1 MNGNCARVLILQA
14 FVILIAT
21 LSITKNLSIDNK
33 AMASHYTTPCLYSN
47 RKRKITE
54 LSAPK
59 NVKKRRKN
67 AQTMERSTKRRTKSS
82 TTSNTSHRLCPSSR
96 HRNSKTSA
104 LQIDLMEF
112 EIKYSDV
119 EVEEL
124 DLPNEL
130 IEVKKKTIDHLTVT
144 DQHTADR
151 DTHQPKQLDQQST
164 VSQLHLPTTTKQL
177 GQPSTA
183 RQRDQPSCAEQ
194 FDPPSS
200 AKQLDPPS
208 TTKRLDPQ
216 STAKQFDLP
225 SSAKQLDSLSI
236 GKEHVQG
243 TDPKQRE
250 KQATAKQHDMEKCIE
265 QLHEVKKEANDGTS
279 SETDKISI
287 STTYNATA
295 DIPMSELLK
304 PGNINSKIA
313 KIDNDNVIII
323 VSTVGVTNTVK
334 KSEPRAMSYLEI
346 ILGEKMRKI
355 QQSVKVQSTL
365 STQNPKQVCCR
376 EPTTFL
382 IDGSKE
388 RYTFMTY
395 LASKEDLVD
404 LHEDNISMNFEITM
418 APVETKEN

>member
-1 MNGNCARVLILQA
+1 
-14 FVILIAT
+14 
-21 LSITKNLSIDNK
+21 
-33 AMASHYTTPCLYSN
+33 MASHYTTPCLYSN

-54 LSAPK
+54 LSTPK

-67 AQTMERSTKRRTKSS
+67 AQIIERSTKRRTKSS

-124 DLPNEL
+124 DFPNEL
-130 IEVKKKTIDHLTVT
+130 IEVKKETIDHLTVT

-151 DTHQPKQLDQQST
+151 DTHQPKHLDQQST
-164 VSQLHLPTTTKQL
+164 ASQLHLPTTTKQL

-183 RQRDQPSCAEQ
+183 RQRDQPSSAKQ
-194 FDPPSS
+194 LDPPSS
-200 AKQLDPPS
+200 AKQLDPP
-208 TTKRLDPQ
+208 

-236 GKEHVQG
+236 GKEHVQR
-243 TDPKQRE
+243 TAPKQLE

-295 DIPMSELLK
+295 DIPKSELLK

-323 VSTVGVTNTVK
+323 VSTVGVTSTVK
-334 KSEPRAMSYLEI
+334 KSKPRAMSYLEI

-365 STQNPKQVCCR
+365 STQNPKRVCCR

-404 LHEDNISMNFEITM
+404 LHEDNVSMNFEITM